1 MNLLSKNKTTAI
13 LTLLSGILALLCIIF
28 GAVAVNYHFEV
39 FNNPALM
46 LTLPGVDAQASRW
59 SMICDML
66 GYYMLLLPVIYYLH
80 DWMKDKT
87 PWSNLITFCGL
98 AYVLIGAIGASIL
111 AVIYPQA
118 LNAYPNATP
127 EMQQIIKS
135 NFEFVNSM
143 VYSGM
148 WNLLEVLF
156 AGIWWLFTGIL
167 LLKENRKA
175 IGLVTVITGGAC
187 VLDGFSGM
195 MVSAALHE
203 ITLNVYLYIS
213 ILWAFWIGILI
224 YRKPLQ

>member
-13 LTLLSGILALLCIIF
+13 LTLLSGIFALLCIIF

-111 AVIYPQA
+111 AVAYPQA
-118 LNAYPNATP
+118 LHTYTNATP
-127 EMQQIIKS
+127 AMQPIIKS

-143 VYSGM
+143 VYGGM

-156 AGIWWLFTGIL
+156 AGLWWLFIGIL
-167 LLKENRKA
+167 LIKSKRKA
-175 IGLVTVITGGAC
+175 IGLVSVITGCAC
-187 VLDGFSGM
+187 LLDGFSGM
-195 MVSAALHE
+195 IENAALHE

-213 ILWAFWIGILI
+213 ILWAFWIALII
-224 YRKPLQ
+224 YRKPL